1 VRPSPVRRLER
12 WIARSAAIASIH
24 HDSALHD
31 PHAASPHVSA
41 AEKPRIRCKAPF
53 TLPRLLTMFNTL
65 RARLIGVSVSIAVL
79 TPIVLS
85 SVTFGI
91 VRGNTLSALDDRISS
106 TTRGSARELSDWVAN
121 KQRTAHAVTRAI
133 ALVDAD
139 PMPALD
145 VARLAGDMDSVG
157 VGMSDKRAFF
167 SGWTA
172 PAGYDATTRPWYQ
185 LAVKTGTP
193 TFTAPY
199 VDAASKTLYISFVE
213 PVLAAGGG
221 AAIGVATADSK
232 MTSIVKKVSG
242 IRPLDKSFAL
252 LVDGSNH
259 TILAH
264 ERQELTLKPVT
275 DLAKGLDAALLQ
287 KLVAEGGRADVEID
301 GAAQMVYAAKVDGT
315 PWVLLTAVDRAE
327 ATAGLNALMRTT
339 LIIAVL
345 CVLVA
350 GALVSAFVHRQLR
363 RLDLVRDAL
372 EDIASGDGDLT
383 RRMDSTGGDEL
394 SQIAAAFN
402 RFADK
407 ISSVLLRIRESS
419 ESVRVAASE
428 IATGNNDLSVRTE
441 RQASALQ
448 QTSAAMEQL
457 TGSVRQN
464 AESAVQAD
472 QLVAKTAQVASRGGD
487 VMQQV
492 VRTMGGIDAA
502 SRKIVDIIGTI
513 DGIAFQT
520 NILALNASVEA
531 ARAGEQGR
539 GFAVVAAEVRTL
551 ASRSADA
558 AKQIKTLINDSVEQV
573 GAGSSLVQDAGA
585 TMQEVVDSIRGLTT
599 IVAEISSASREQ
611 SGGITEV
618 GSSVSRMDQGTQ
630 QNAALVEEAAAA
642 AQSLQ
647 QQATALADA
656 VAGFK
661 LPQGARGQR
670 SMA

>member
-1 VRPSPVRRLER
+1 
-12 WIARSAAIASIH
+12 
-24 HDSALHD
+24 
-31 PHAASPHVSA
+31 
-41 AEKPRIRCKAPF
+41 
-53 TLPRLLTMFNTL
+53 MFNTL

-441 RQASALQ
+441 SQASALQ
-448 QTSAAMEQL
+448 QTAAAMDQL

-464 AESAVQAD
+464 AESAAQAD

>member
-1 VRPSPVRRLER
+1 
-12 WIARSAAIASIH
+12 
-24 HDSALHD
+24 
-31 PHAASPHVSA
+31 
-41 AEKPRIRCKAPF
+41 
-53 TLPRLLTMFNTL
+53 MFNTL

-441 RQASALQ
+441 SQASALQ
-448 QTSAAMEQL
+448 QTAAAMDQL

-464 AESAVQAD
+464 AESAAQAD

-618 GSSVSRMDQGTQ
+618 GSSVSQMDQGTQ

-661 LPQGARGQR
+661 LPQGQR